1 METESRRV
9 SVRKGGERERNE
21 EVVGTEFHL
30 RKMKNF
36 WKWMVVMAAQQCEC
50 TYYHKNVQLK

>member
-36 WKWMVVMAAQQCEC
+36 
-50 TYYHKNVQLK
+50 